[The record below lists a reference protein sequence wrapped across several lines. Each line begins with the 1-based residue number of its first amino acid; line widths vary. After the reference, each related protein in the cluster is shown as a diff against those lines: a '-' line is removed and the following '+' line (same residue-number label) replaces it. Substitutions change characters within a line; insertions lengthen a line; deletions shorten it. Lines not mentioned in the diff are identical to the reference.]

1 MGIELTDIRY
11 AYDGRLVLDGVS
23 LHVPDGRFG
32 VILGRNGAGKS
43 TLLRIAA
50 GLLAPQQ
57 GEVRIAGR
65 PLAGLDARGR
75 ARRVGYLS
83 QFHQPMFSF
92 SVRDVVLTGRAASV
106 ADVPSELDA
115 TAAAEAMAALG
126 ISELV
131 SRPYDE
137 LSGGERQLVMI
148 ARVLAQ
154 QPKALMLDEPVS
166 HLDLANQH
174 RLLRA
179 LHGLTRQGITILAV
193 LHDPNHAF
201 LFADEIVY
209 LDRGQIERRTAE
221 TVSADAAQVER
232 LYGIPVAAV
241 EVNGLTA
248 VVPFPPERE
257 TT

>member
-1 MGIELTDIRY
+1 MGIELTNIRY
-11 AYDGRLVLDGVS
+11 AYEGRLVLDGAS

-57 GEVRIAGR
+57 GEVRVAGH

-106 ADVPSELDA
+106 SDVPSELDA
-115 TAAAEAMAALG
+115 TAAAEAMAVLG
-126 ISELV
+126 ISELA

-166 HLDLANQH
+166 HLDLANQN

-209 LDRGQIERRTAE
+209 LDHGQIERRNAE
-221 TVSADAAQVER
+221 TVAADAAQVER